1 VRKGWAVL
9 VALGFLAGNA
19 EAVER
24 RGRDA
29 ASRDEA
35 FKMVVAYL
43 LSNLQERLELTD
55 QEYVRLLPLVQ
66 QRQNHRREMHEGREA
81 AIHRLHELVGRSEAG
96 EELNAT
102 IRELD
107 RVENEGPKRLA
118 ADQAAIDTGL
128 TVLQQAKYRLLE
140 AEVERRVRELARRFS
155 RGRDPRDQPPP
166 APEE

>member
-1 VRKGWAVL
+1 ML
-9 VALGFLAGNA
+9 VALGLLAGSA

-24 RGRDA
+24 RGRA

-55 QEYVRLLPLVQ
+55 QEYLRLLPLVQ
-66 QRQNHRREMHEGREA
+66 QRQSHRREMHEGRQA
-81 AIHRLHELVGRSEAG
+81 AIHRLHELVSRNEAG
-96 EELNAT
+96 EELAAA

-107 RVENEGPKRLA
+107 RVENEGTRRLA
-118 ADQAAIDTGL
+118 ADQAAIDAGL
-128 TVLQQAKYRLLE
+128 SVLQQAKYRLME

-155 RGRDPRDQPPP
+155 RGRAPRDEPPA